1 MMLLFHFETHSA
13 VPCERKRCH
22 YGMKGV
28 AIEWEILYR
37 NRDITRPSM
46 TTAPV
51 DNRFHVGNVMR
62 CHRSTAIETHLKTP
76 ILRLSDGSGFFLND
90 VRF

>member
-1 MMLLFHFETHSA
+1 MLLFHFETHSA

-37 NRDITRPSM
+37 DTDITRPSM

-51 DNRFHVGNVMR
+51 DNRFHVGNVMQY
-62 CHRSTAIETHLKTP
+62 HRFNSNRDALRTP
-76 ILRLSDGSGFFLND
+76 IPRLADGSGFF
-90 VRF
+90 VRC